1 MEGIL
6 DINLF
11 KHSLEQ
17 ITRIENYIAIKKNTF
32 TMLSLDSGR
41 NVSV

>member
-1 MEGIL
+1 MKEGRL

-17 ITRIENYIAIKKNTF
+17 ISRIENYIAIRKKKKRIHVI
-32 TMLSLDSGR
+32 S
-41 NVSV
+41 